1 MLERLSLRFCL
12 LIFKNHIFGGILS
25 CCICCICSQVS
36 PAERSESQVTKLKLH
51 SSHRI
56 LLKQVLNSL
65 FFSLYEEHKW
75 KKLFQ
80 GNNIWNI
87 HIPVYKR
94 TTVQLKDAGAAVN
107 CSSQESLQLQTHISH
122 SLLNFYPHVRLSLSC
137 LLLKLV
143 HSNRRGLVSACRSG
157 SLTSL
162 RLTTVERCRSS
173 ARFV

>member
-1 MLERLSLRFCL
+1 MLERLSFKFCL
-12 LIFKNHIFGGILS
+12 LIFQKHIFGGIPS
-25 CCICCICSQVS
+25 CCICCICSQVF
-36 PAERSESQVTKLKLH
+36 PAARKLKLH
-51 SSHRI
+51 SSTYSHGI
-56 LLKQVLNSL
+56 LLKQVLNSP

-137 LLLKLV
+137 LLLKLL

-162 RLTTVERCRSS
+162 KFTTVLHWSS